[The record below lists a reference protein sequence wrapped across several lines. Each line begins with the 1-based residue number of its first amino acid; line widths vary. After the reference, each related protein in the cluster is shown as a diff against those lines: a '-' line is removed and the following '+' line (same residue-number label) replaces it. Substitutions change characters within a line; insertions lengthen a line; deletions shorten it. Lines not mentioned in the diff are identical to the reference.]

1 MDTYDVIIKCKSRA
15 QAIDIAEHF
24 IGDRPSEEF
33 LNDRLFESSGEC
45 IDNVEEVDYQK
56 DIIIVNLI

>member
-1 MDTYDVIIKCKSRA
+1 MEIIIKCKSKE

-33 LNDRLFESSGEC
+33 LNDRLNEGSGET
-45 IDNVEEVDYQK
+45 IDSITEYYESD
-56 DIIIVNLI
+56 DLIIINLE